1 MASLSGV
8 TFLILAV
15 SSALVRA
22 AESDPKCSYRVET
35 IQFGLQMKMTDFTPG
50 NYTIKVAEKEGP
62 FERRSTVSFSN
73 EKSIHEIKPLKP
85 CTEYELNVTLIPTSG
100 TEIPCK
106 KTEYKTTTTGMSEQD
121 IKEASCPS
129 GYFCYQS
136 GWNIS
141 SLPSKHNNVSAAE
154 FINGSYRFKPAYEDI
169 CSDFVLEFRDKNCQ
183 NISFTSSKYVP
194 VDFIDPNDI
203 NQTKPT
209 ELPAKI
215 ETKLPSNCKNLS
227 VEYKCSGK
235 DNNSVEPS
243 DMKPFT
249 DYSCTGHIKN
259 NNVFINKMTP
269 PVQFNINCDFKII
282 NLKARST
289 NTSIELNWKTTS
301 DKCQGVLHNLTKLSY
316 SCSCQDKKAKGRMM
330 NLLDGGSCNISQLK
344 PYKDYICGVRPIYVD
359 RHDFKGETVEKK
371 TQPGNNY
378 KLRFGL
384 LIFYIIIIAV
394 AHCVAFF
401 IRRTSRM

>member
-1 MASLSGV
+1 MAALNGV
-8 TFLILAV
+8 TFLIWAV

-35 IQFGLQMKMTDFTPG
+35 VQFGLLMKITYFTPH
-50 NYTIKVAEKEGP
+50 NYTIDVAEKEGR
-62 FERRSTVSFSN
+62 FKRRSTVSFSN
-73 EKSIHEIKPLKP
+73 ENSTHEIKPLKP
-85 CTEYELNVTLIPTSG
+85 CTEYELIVTLIPTNG
-100 TEIPCK
+100 TEITCK
-106 KTEYKTTTTGMSEQD
+106 KTDNKTTITTTGMSEQD
-121 IKEASCPS
+121 IKKASCPS
-129 GYFCYQS
+129 GYLCYQS

-141 SLPSKHNNVSAAE
+141 SLVSKHNKVSAAE

-169 CSDFVLEFRDKNCQ
+169 CTDFVLKFPDKNC
-183 NISFTSSKYVP
+183 NISLNSSEYVP

-203 NQTKPT
+203 NQTAPT

-215 ETKLPSNCKNLS
+215 ETKFPSNCKNLS

-259 NNVFINKMTP
+259 NGVFINKTTP
-269 PVQFNINCDFKII
+269 PVQFNINCDY
-282 NLKARST
+282 AT
-289 NTSIELNWKTTS
+289 DE
-301 DKCQGVLHNLTKLSY
+301 
-316 SCSCQDKKAKGRMM
+316 GRMM
-330 NLLDGGSCNISQLK
+330 NLLDGGRCEIKNLK
-344 PYKDYICGVRPIYVD
+344 PYEDYICEVRPIYGD
-359 RHDFKGETVEKK
+359 RRDFKGETFKEK

-384 LIFYIIIIAV
+384 LIFYIIIIAA